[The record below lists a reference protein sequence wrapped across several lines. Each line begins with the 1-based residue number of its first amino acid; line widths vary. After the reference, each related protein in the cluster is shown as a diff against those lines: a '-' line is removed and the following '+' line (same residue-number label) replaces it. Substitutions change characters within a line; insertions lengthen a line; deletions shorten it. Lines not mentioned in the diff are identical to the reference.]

1 MPSRPRSHYQE
12 FRPLAAL
19 APYVECLWVQ
29 RVGEGDVAYD
39 QPVLPDGSMDLV
51 AFDDRV
57 EVAGPA
63 TRAVTVGYRP
73 DTLAVGVRFRPGAAP
88 TLLGPSAAELR
99 DRAASLDAVWGR
111 AGTALAERLVDGGSA
126 GRDRTPA
133 TAGGSA
139 RRRMALLVDGIA
151 SRLDRAPA
159 VDPAVSQSVAVLR
172 DDPATPVPALAAD
185 VGLSERQLRRRVES
199 AVGYSPRTLARI
211 VRFQRFLAAA
221 RARRPEDRELAA
233 LAADAGFADQAHLT
247 REARSLG
254 GLPPAAL
261 LGWEDE
267 RLAAG
272 TTSGGAGG

>member
-1 MPSRPRSHYQE
+1 
-12 FRPLAAL
+12 
-19 APYVECLWVQ
+19 
-29 RVGEGDVAYD
+29 
-39 QPVLPDGSMDLV
+39 
-51 AFDDRV
+51 
-57 EVAGPA
+57 
-63 TRAVTVGYRP
+63 
-73 DTLAVGVRFRPGAAP
+73 
-88 TLLGPSAAELR
+88 
-99 DRAASLDAVWGR
+99 
-111 AGTALAERLVDGGSA
+111 
-126 GRDRTPA
+126 
-133 TAGGSA
+133 
-139 RRRMALLVDGIA
+139 
-151 SRLDRAPA
+151 
-159 VDPAVSQSVAVLR
+159 
-172 DDPATPVPALAAD
+172 